1 MSLFI
6 EVDSVEKNCKVII
19 NLDSILEI
27 APLRGGGCDLFIT
40 DSASVGGKVSMKVK
54 DSYSLFKQFAMQT
67 VSPDDIANR
76 IVKLPIA
83 ELEPH
88 PRFVSDNEN
97 PPEVK
102 RGPGRPKVMMTTTEN
117 LG

>member
-54 DSYSLFKQFAMQT
+54 DSYVMFKQFAMQT
-67 VSPDDIANR
+67 VSPADLDNR
-76 IVKLPIA
+76 IAKFQLQR
-83 ELEPH
+83 EEH
-88 PRFVSDNEN
+88 PRFVPDTEIT
-97 PPEVK
+97 PEVK
-102 RGPGRPKVMMTTTEN
+102 RGPGRPKMTSTSD